1 MLRISPVN
9 LQMSAGHKLNHL
21 VQSLLL
27 LSGMGLV
34 LALLGWIIAGPDAVV
49 WVMLGGALLFLLSP
63 RISPRL
69 VVKMFGGRRLAP
81 GEAPALYGLIDELAR
96 RAGLDRSPAMYYVP
110 SRVMNAFAVGGRSD
124 AVLAVTDGLLHGLS
138 SRELATVLA
147 HEVSHIQANDTGVMG
162 LADAFSRLTGMLSLL
177 GQVLVLVNL
186 PMVLFTDRG
195 IPWVAVLVLLFA
207 PTLSALM
214 QLALSRR
221 RELDADLGAARLTG
235 DPIALVSALRKLER
249 HQAGRWERIFLPGRR
264 MPDLSLLHT
273 HPGTEERVRRLL
285 MLLDR
290 EPSVRSAWP
299 SREQNLDSLLGSTA
313 PVTREPRWHMNGLW
327 Y

>member
-1 MLRISPVN
+1 MRKILPMS
-9 LQMSAGHKLNHL
+9 LQVPASHKLNHL
-21 VQSLLL
+21 VQSVLLL
-27 LSGMGLV
+27 GGMGMV

-69 VVKMFGGRRLAP
+69 VLKMFGGRRLAP
-81 GEAPALYGLIDELAR
+81 GEAPALYGLIDVLAR
-96 RAGLDRSPAMYYVP
+96 RAGLDRVPAMYYVP
-110 SRVMNAFAVGGRSD
+110 SRAMNAFAVGGRSD
-124 AVLAVTDGLLHGLS
+124 AVLAVTGGLLHGLG
-138 SRELATVLA
+138 SRELAAVLA
-147 HEVSHIQANDTGVMG
+147 HEISHIQANDTEVMG

-177 GQVLVLVNL
+177 GQVLVLVDL
-186 PMVLFTDRG
+186 PLVLFTDQG
-195 IPWVAVLVLLFA
+195 IPWIAVLVLLFA

-235 DPIALVSALRKLER
+235 DPIALASALRKLER

-273 HPGTEERVRRLL
+273 HPSTQERVRRLL

-290 EPSVRSAWP
+290 EPSVSPASPSA
-299 SREQNLDSLLGSTA
+299 EQSLDSLLSDTA